1 MSSIIN
7 QGETLIC
14 QICQPVFVT
23 DTHQPKITNKS
34 TWTPEESEKNCF
46 RKSSKKAPFVE
57 IVVSCYLE
65 IGVTK
70 GWRNPGRWWKVG
82 KWWWL
87 NGWIG
92 QIYYHHNVYIY
103 ICILRG
109 GVRVSTG
116 TLKFPAWNFLLKPYP
131 AITLRLISFLFF
143 PHRVAGNSFIV
154 GWKVLFGSDG
164 AFVGSTWAMKDP

>member
-70 GWRNPGRWWKVG
+70 GWRNPGRW
-82 KWWWL
+82 
-87 NGWIG
+87 
-92 QIYYHHNVYIY
+92 
-103 ICILRG
+103 
-109 GVRVSTG
+109 
-116 TLKFPAWNFLLKPYP
+116 
-131 AITLRLISFLFF
+131 
-143 PHRVAGNSFIV
+143 
-154 GWKVLFGSDG
+154 
-164 AFVGSTWAMKDP
+164 